1 MFSARIRY
9 LKFKAFLAGA
19 LLCALSSSAP
29 AADAPAP
36 ETPPDGHICLAPV
49 SQPAPQLDE
58 IDAGVDYAATDLPPP
73 QFSVEVG
80 TRGEIAA
87 SPSRALSLGPIPFGE
102 KHLIKVRAD
111 GEMVQAFLLDFA
123 EQEEDDFCLLYQGER
138 DTWALRPASEV
149 GEPCFCDHRAY
160 VAPELPSEDADGLEQ
175 GKQ

>member
-1 MFSARIRY
+1 MFSVRARY
-9 LKFKAFLAGA
+9 FDLKALLAAA
-19 LLCALSSSAP
+19 LLCVLASSAL
-29 AADAPAP
+29 AADAP
-36 ETPPDGHICLAPV
+36 DVVINGHICLAPV

-58 IDAGVDYAATDLPPP
+58 ITAGVDYAATDLPPP
-73 QFSVEVG
+73 QFTVEVG
-80 TRGEIAA
+80 TRGDITA

-123 EQEEDDFCLLYQGER
+123 EQEEGDFCLLYQGER
-138 DTWALRPASEV
+138 DTWALLPASEV
-149 GEPCFCDHRAY
+149 GESCFCDHRAY